1 MDIKKFVSSILPTME
16 RSSVRSALTDI
27 NQEFNRFNKP
37 IFKDASGKF
46 GGLVF
51 KSEWVEATNKKI
63 TASTYIK
70 GRGNAISHIDAINKE
85 IESLFGKLGNMLD
98 EYFGEDFSN
107 ESITIPRYNIIQ
119 MIEVVSF
126 FVRYSRRWLITS
138 LRKEQN
144 ILGDAPGG
152 ENDGIL
158 PVDLKWLE
166 ENLDS
171 FLQTVGVLSSKSK
184 KIEEIVEKL
193 PEMTV
198 NAESI
203 NYTSET
209 LKQKDIDPI
218 GFGFIR
224 TTLNP
229 IFYIR
234 MARAKYQ
241 VNKMK
246 IAELEAEELEFRI
259 IALRST
265 LDGKPSAKNVQ
276 LADSLEEKR
285 LIPLRKQIAEWEEE
299 FLNA

>member
-1 MDIKKFVSSILPTME
+1 MDIKKFVSSILPSME

-37 IFKDASGKF
+37 IFKDAASKF
-46 GGLVF
+46 GGLTF
-51 KSEWVEATNKKI
+51 KSEWVEATDKLI
-63 TASTYIK
+63 TKETNIK
-70 GRGNAISHIDAINKE
+70 GRGNAITHIDALNKE
-85 IESLFGKLGNMLD
+85 IENLFGKLGNMLD

-126 FVRYSRRWLITS
+126 YVRYSRRWLVTA

-144 ILGDAPGG
+144 ILGNAPDG

-166 ENLDS
+166 TNMETFAQVVS
-171 FLQTVGVLSSKSK
+171 ILSSKAK
-184 KIEEIVEKL
+184 KVEEVVEKL
-193 PEMTV
+193 PEITV
-198 NAESI
+198 NPDSI
-203 NYTSET
+203 NYTSES
-209 LKQKDIDPI
+209 LKQKDIDPM